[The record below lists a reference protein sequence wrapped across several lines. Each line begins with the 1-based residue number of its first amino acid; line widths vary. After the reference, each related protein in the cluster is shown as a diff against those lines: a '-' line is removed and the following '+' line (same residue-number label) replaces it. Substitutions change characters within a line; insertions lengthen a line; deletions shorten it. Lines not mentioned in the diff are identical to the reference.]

1 MFKKCLLHDDL
12 ADNNKMDTKLLKR
25 GTRRRVVLSID
36 TNPGDIEAFLCL
48 QSVPNGSGA
57 CLLLHSKVV
66 QVVAVLFEHWDVQEN
81 PGVVLQTEYMV
92 VKICTV
98 VCTLD
103 QLEVSFPTK
112 FDEEVATKRHLHY
125 GPAME
130 LTAKFCLLAALS
142 SLSLKCQVKNP
153 SRETW
158 ETFTAAWMKDFLKF
172 ASVYRKDKRRLN
184 PYHTARAA
192 IKRRRVNRT
201 TRTEAFTAWPLICMI
216 EKLIEDDAFAW
227 WIVFPDDAPESVQT
241 AQDLVP
247 AGIECHFGIKSAGLV
262 INYYSQKLGFS
273 FIGG

>member
-112 FDEEVATKRHLHY
+112 FDEEAPTKRHLEY

-130 LTAKFCLLAALS
+130 LTTKFCLLAALS
-142 SLSLKCQVKNP
+142 SLSLKCELKKP

-158 ETFTAAWMKDFLKF
+158 ETFSAGWMKDLLKF
-172 ASVYRKDKRRLN
+172 ASVYRKAKRRLN
-184 PYHTARAA
+184 PYHKA
-192 IKRRRVNRT
+192 KR
-201 TRTEAFTAWPLICMI
+201 
-216 EKLIEDDAFAW
+216 
-227 WIVFPDDAPESVQT
+227 
-241 AQDLVP
+241 
-247 AGIECHFGIKSAGLV
+247 
-262 INYYSQKLGFS
+262 
-273 FIGG
+273 